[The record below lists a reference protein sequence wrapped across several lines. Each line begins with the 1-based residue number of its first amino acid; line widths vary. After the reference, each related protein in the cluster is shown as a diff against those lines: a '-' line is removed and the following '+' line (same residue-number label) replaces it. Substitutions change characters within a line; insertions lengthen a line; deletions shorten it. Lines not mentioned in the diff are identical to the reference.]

1 MYFLVWEKSKD
12 KSIITQ
18 SYFTWTLKKDRII
31 YYCRHVAEQKGL
43 FLYFF
48 FIFIFFEIFLEKQ
61 CVKVGLIEIE
71 RSYVKQT
78 FRQDTFCCTLESL
91 E

>member
-18 SYFTWTLKKDRII
+18 SSFTWTLKKDSII
-31 YYCRHVAEQKGL
+31 YYCRHIAEEKGL

-48 FIFIFFEIFLEKQ
+48 FIFIFLKFFLKSN
-61 CVKVGLIEIE
+61 VLKL
-71 RSYVKQT
+71 
-78 FRQDTFCCTLESL
+78 DSL
-91 E
+91 T